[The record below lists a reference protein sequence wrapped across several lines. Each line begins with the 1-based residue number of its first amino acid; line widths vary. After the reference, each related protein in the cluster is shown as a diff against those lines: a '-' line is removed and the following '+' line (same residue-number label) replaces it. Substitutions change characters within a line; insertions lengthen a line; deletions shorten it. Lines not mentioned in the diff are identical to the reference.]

1 MATRKENSL
10 KGLIK
15 ENSYMSFE
23 RTLQTHRTFQWRFV
37 YCLIGLNIE
46 ATILDLSCASLI
58 IGLGSQ
64 WLSKVGISCLTLGLA
79 WDGLRRF
86 SEKVFHQNLRIGWT
100 CYAADMGHCLL
111 RITRSFHLLPPAYII
126 LPFFIR
132 FQRSCPQLFLLRFGN
147 MQEISDIKAT
157 WWNSSYNDCKCLL
170 LLTIPNNAMRCV
182 WKFSPRHEIWL

>member
-1 MATRKENSL
+1 MERTLFLHCLEYLDGEWWTSTTNSLMATRKENSL
-10 KGLIK
+10 NGPVK

-100 CYAADMGHCLL
+100 CCWHGA
-111 RITRSFHLLPPAYII
+111 LPSPHYQIFSSASTS
-126 LPFFIR
+126 LHHF
-132 FQRSCPQLFLLRFGN
+132 SDLVVCVLGSVTQL
-147 MQEISDIKAT
+147 
-157 WWNSSYNDCKCLL
+157 
-170 LLTIPNNAMRCV
+170 
-182 WKFSPRHEIWL
+182 